1 MTATT
6 QFNQQRILELE
17 VEIES
22 KMLHVSQLIDQK
34 NELEIEVDVDERTYY
49 KEKQLQLF

>member
-1 MTATT
+1 MTTT
-6 QFNQQRILELE
+6 VQFNQQRILELE

-34 NELEIEVDVDERTYY
+34 NELEIDVDERTYY
-49 KEKQLQLF
+49 KDKQLQLF

>member
-1 MTATT
+1 MTTLA

-22 KMLHVSQLIDQK
+22 KILQKEQL
-34 NELEIEVDVDERTYY
+34 ESEVAEEEKTYY
-49 KEKQLQLF
+49 RDKQLQLF

>member
-1 MTATT
+1 MTTLA

-22 KMLHVSQLIDQK
+22 KIQQKEQLQS
-34 NELEIEVDVDERTYY
+34 EVDEEEKTYY
-49 KEKQLQLF
+49 KGKQLQLF